1 MTTLFFM
8 LALLRLAGQCVI
20 LYMYDYFLTEIS
32 YSKVR
37 FTLNQLSFIL
47 LVVALSCT
55 FVAQK
60 YQNARHR
67 AKSVVTS
74 FCSRV
79 ASDIPRLAV
88 TCHSMLVVVIHALR
102 NLCGSAL

>member
-1 MTTLFFM
+1 M

-60 YQNARHR
+60 YQNARHTGI
-67 AKSVVTS
+67 SVNL
-74 FCSRV
+74 F
-79 ASDIPRLAV
+79 
-88 TCHSMLVVVIHALR
+88 LVQE
-102 NLCGSAL
+102 S